1 MIQVTL
7 NELAR
12 ALDARL
18 MGQDVSIDK
27 VSTDTRTI
35 EPGTLFIALKGE
47 RFDAHDFAAQAQAQ
61 GAAALLVSRPL
72 DVALPQLLVADTRQA
87 LGQLGAWLKAK
98 MTREH
103 GLKTVA
109 LTGSCGKTTVKEMV
123 AAILGQCGNVLATAG
138 NFNNDIGVPLTL
150 LRLTPEHDFAVIEL
164 GANHEKEIAYTTA
177 LVQPEAALV
186 NNLAASHLEG
196 FGSMDG
202 VARAKGEIFE
212 GLVPG
217 GTAVINLD
225 SNALAIWQPVL
236 ADKQVVSFG
245 GPDAT
250 PETAQKSVQKSVQ
263 NSVAGFS
270 ASGISINPQGCP
282 CFTMRTPV
290 GDVTLTLPVAGRH
303 NVANTLAAAA
313 LALAMG
319 ATLAQIVAGLE
330 QMTAVKG
337 RALILKPRPG
347 LRLID
352 DTYNAS
358 VASVK
363 AAIDLLAD
371 FEGQRWLV
379 FGDMAEMG
387 LESERMHREIADY
400 ARQKE
405 LDRVMTFGKDSAI
418 VSALNQG
425 QHFSDKPA
433 LLDALTALVQQ
444 QIHQESL
451 KDPQQQQEITVL
463 AKGARSAQMEDVI
476 AALQDL

>member
-7 NELAR
+7 SELAA
-12 ALDARL
+12 ALNARL
-18 MGQDVSIDK
+18 IGQDVSIDA

-35 EPGTLFIALKGE
+35 VPGTLFIALKGE
-47 RFDAHDFAAQAQAQ
+47 RFDAHDFAADAKTK
-61 GAAALLVSRPL
+61 GASALLVSRGL
-72 DVALPQLLVADTRQA
+72 DVALPQLLVTDTRQA
-87 LGQLGAWLKAK
+87 LGQLGSWLKAK

-123 AAILGQCGNVLATAG
+123 AAILSQCGSVLATAG

-150 LRLTPEHDFAVIEL
+150 LRLTPAHEFAVIEL
-164 GANHEKEIAYTTA
+164 GANHEKEIAYTSA
-177 LVQPEAALV
+177 LVQPDAALV
-186 NNLAASHLEG
+186 NNLAAAHLEG
-196 FGSMDG
+196 FGSLEG

-212 GLVPG
+212 GLIAG
-217 GTAVINLD
+217 GTAVFNLD
-225 SNALAIWQPVL
+225 SHALERWQPAL
-236 ADKQVVSFG
+236 ADKQLVGF
-245 GPDAT
+245 
-250 PETAQKSVQKSVQ
+250 TASEKGQWTADNSDS

-270 ASGISINPQGCP
+270 ASKISVNGHGCP
-282 CFTMRTPV
+282 CFTMHTPV
-290 GDVTLTLPVAGRH
+290 GEISLTLPLAGRH
-303 NVANTLAAAA
+303 NVANALAAAA
-313 LALAMG
+313 LAIAMG
-319 ATLAQIVAGLE
+319 ATLQQVAVGLE

-337 RALILKPRPG
+337 RALVLEPRQG

-387 LESERMHREIADY
+387 QESERMHREIADY
-400 ARQKE
+400 AQQKQ
-405 LDRVMTFGKDSAI
+405 LDRVLTVGKASAV
-418 VSALNQG
+418 VSEVNQG
-425 QHFSDKPA
+425 QHFRDNPA
-433 LLDALTALVQQ
+433 LIAALIAQVQQ
-444 QIHQESL
+444 FHHESGQ
-451 KDPQQQQEITVL
+451 DSQQQQEITVL
-463 AKGARSAQMEDVI
+463 AKGARSARMEDII

>member
-18 MGQDVSIDK
+18 IGQDVSIGM

-72 DVALPQLLVADTRQA
+72 DVALPQLLVDDTRLA

-123 AAILGQCGNVLATAG
+123 AAILGQCGEVLATAG

-225 SNALAIWQPVL
+225 SNALEIWQPVL

-245 GPDAT
+245 MPEAAA
-250 PETAQKSVQKSVQ
+250 ETAQKT
-263 NSVAGFS
+263 VAGLS

-282 CFTMRTPV
+282 CFTMHTPA

-303 NVANTLAAAA
+303 NVANALAATA

-319 ATLAQIVAGLE
+319 ATLTQVVAGLE

-337 RALILKPRPG
+337 RALILKPRTG

-400 ARQKE
+400 ARQKQ

-433 LLDALTALVQQ
+433 LLDELTTLVQLHL
-444 QIHQESL
+444 HQESL

-463 AKGARSAQMEDVI
+463 AKGARSARMEDVI